1 MSLSSDPNIV
11 SRMLSTAGA
20 AVLCAC
26 SVAAQTNP
34 PAPPKSTKAPTAEK
48 KADAAKVKTATTG
61 ITVHAVAPTVTAQS
75 QGAPSE
81 PSALAS
87 EPQDVLFA
95 LMNTRLPVTFDET
108 PARDAL
114 KFIAEA
120 TNVAMIARWRSD
132 KNPDGMDP
140 DEPITMQLPSLTAL
154 DALEYVLAQL
164 PAESS
169 CTWQLR
175 PGFLEVGTRENLS
188 RRGSLVTKLY
198 PIKDLLYTV
207 PYFDNAPNFNLD
219 FALNQGAGFGGGG
232 GGGGMGGGGG
242 GMGGGG
248 GGMGGGGGGM
258 GGGGGGGGSLFGN
271 GGDSGPRET
280 AEEAARRLIQLI
292 KSVVE
297 PEAWEADWA
306 FIDYYQESLIVR
318 APDYVHRALGGYS
331 FLPPPR
337 QSSRGGPRYVS
348 MTVPFSFATLRGFS
362 TGSATGATG
371 GGLGP

>member
-1 MSLSSDPNIV
+1 
-11 SRMLSTAGA
+11 
-20 AVLCAC
+20 
-26 SVAAQTNP
+26 
-34 PAPPKSTKAPTAEK
+34 
-48 KADAAKVKTATTG
+48 
-61 ITVHAVAPTVTAQS
+61 
-75 QGAPSE
+75 
-81 PSALAS
+81 
-87 EPQDVLFA
+87 
-95 LMNTRLPVTFDET
+95 MNTRLPVTFDET
-108 PARDAL
+108 PTRDAL

-120 TNVAMIARWRSD
+120 ANVAMVPRWRSD

-140 DEPITMQLPSLTAL
+140 DELITMQLPSLTAL

-207 PYFDNAPNFNLD
+207 PYFDNAPNFNLA
-219 FALNQGAGFGGGG
+219 FALNQGAGF
-232 GGGGMGGGGG
+232 
-242 GMGGGG
+242 
-248 GGMGGGGGGM
+248 
-258 GGGGGGGGSLFGN
+258 GGGGSLFGN

-306 FIDYYQESLIVR
+306 FIDFYKDSLVVR

-337 QSSRGGPRYVS
+337 QARAGGPRYVS

-362 TGSATGATG
+362 SGSATGATG
-371 GGLGP
+371 GGNVGP

>member
-1 MSLSSDPNIV
+1 
-11 SRMLSTAGA
+11 MLFTTG
-20 AVLCAC
+20 AVLICAC
-26 SVAAQTNP
+26 AVAAQTQP
-34 PAPPKSTKAPTAEK
+34 AAPPKPPAAKKPDTPTGRTATGR
-48 KADAAKVKTATTG
+48 ASGDAAQPASRTAPSG
-61 ITVHAVAPTVTAQS
+61 ITVHAAAQSVPSQSQSAPT
-75 QGAPSE
+75 APVE
-81 PSALAS
+81 LAS

-108 PARDAL
+108 PTRDAL

-120 TNVAMIARWRSD
+120 ANVAMVPRWRSD

-140 DEPITMQLPSLTAL
+140 DELITMQLPSLTAL

-207 PYFDNAPNFNLD
+207 PYFDNAPNFNLA

-232 GGGGMGGGGG
+232 GGMGGG
-242 GMGGGG
+242 
-248 GGMGGGGGGM
+248 

-306 FIDYYQESLIVR
+306 FIDFYKDSLVVR

-337 QSSRGGPRYVS
+337 QARAGGPRYVS

-362 TGSATGATG
+362 SGSATGATG
-371 GGLGP
+371 GGNVCP

>member
-1 MSLSSDPNIV
+1 
-11 SRMLSTAGA
+11 
-20 AVLCAC
+20 
-26 SVAAQTNP
+26 
-34 PAPPKSTKAPTAEK
+34 
-48 KADAAKVKTATTG
+48 
-61 ITVHAVAPTVTAQS
+61 
-75 QGAPSE
+75 
-81 PSALAS
+81 
-87 EPQDVLFA
+87 
-95 LMNTRLPVTFDET
+95 MNTRLPVTFDET
-108 PARDAL
+108 PTRDAL

-120 TNVAMIARWRSD
+120 ANVAMVPRWRSD

-140 DEPITMQLPSLTAL
+140 DELITMQLPSLTAL

-207 PYFDNAPNFNLD
+207 PYFDNAPNFNLA

-232 GGGGMGGGGG
+232 GGMGGG
-242 GMGGGG
+242 
-248 GGMGGGGGGM
+248 

-306 FIDYYQESLIVR
+306 FIDFYKDSLVVR

-337 QSSRGGPRYVS
+337 QARAGGPRYVS

-362 TGSATGATG
+362 SGSATGATG
-371 GGLGP
+371 GGNVGP

>member
-1 MSLSSDPNIV
+1 MAPPSGPNILNRALCTV
-11 SRMLSTAGA
+11 GA
-20 AVLCAC
+20 ALLCAC
-26 SVAAQTNP
+26 AVAAQTKPPAQPNP
-34 PAPPKSTKAPTAEK
+34 PAAPPVKKS
-48 KADAAKVKTATTG
+48 DAAKTGTATSG
-61 ITVHAVAPTVTAQS
+61 ITVHAVAPTVTTQT
-75 QGAPSE
+75 QGAPAE
-81 PSALAS
+81 ATELAS

-95 LMNTRLPVTFDET
+95 LLNTRLPVTFDET

-120 TNVAMIARWRSD
+120 TNVAMVPRWRSD

-219 FALNQGAGFGGGG
+219 FALNQGAGVGGGGG

-248 GGMGGGGGGM
+248 GG
-258 GGGGGGGGSLFGN
+258 GGGGGSLFGS

-337 QSSRGGPRYVS
+337 QARRGGPRYVS

-371 GGLGP
+371 GGNLGP